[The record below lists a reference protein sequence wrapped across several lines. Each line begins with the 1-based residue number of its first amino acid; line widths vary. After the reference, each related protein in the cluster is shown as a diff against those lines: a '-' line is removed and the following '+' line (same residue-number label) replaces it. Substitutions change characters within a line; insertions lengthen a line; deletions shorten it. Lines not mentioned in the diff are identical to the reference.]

1 MRISRFGNSPD
12 FVSQCGCSY
21 ELEFFDLGNDPG
33 SSIST
38 DCDGPFNFTGKIDT
52 VKIEPVK

>member
-1 MRISRFGNSPD
+1 
-12 FVSQCGCSY
+12 
-21 ELEFFDLGNDPG
+21 LEFFDLGNDPG